1 MGGRFAADC
10 YSGGLSSLAIQPT
23 ASVFKGS
30 TGKEIFRIQWQ
41 VLHSKVRSSR
51 PRLPGDIRVNPILCL
66 QVGHDG
72 RSAMECSSPP
82 DIQKPMTRY
91 DQNFGPYACAFCPTK
106 FWH

>member
-1 MGGRFAADC
+1 MARSFRANC
-10 YSGGLSSLAIQPT
+10 YRGGLSSLAIQPT

-51 PRLPGDIRVNPILCL
+51 PRFPGDIPGNPILCL

-72 RSAMECSSPP
+72 RSAIGMLITPRQSQAN
-82 DIQKPMTRY
+82 DKY
-91 DQNFGPYACAFCPTK
+91 DLKFRTYAFA
-106 FWH
+106 